1 MTVLQIWMLMQ
12 TGLLRAQTAA
22 QLSPIKNPT
31 KCKISPI
38 DPEIRRWIMARK
50 VLQYDVTVNLTLDL
64 QDRKCHHRCHNCRHN
79 CVKFWHNCES
89 SKNVGGDYLSHVQSD
104 SHDSVCVTN
113 EQTHTHSVYA
123 YVFSHSVVFGLFSQG
138 PCVSS
143 CAESTRCASISVL
156 SSRQLK
162 TATVSLRD
170 ASRLVWRFMLPTNL
184 TAHAYQPRS
193 KHVVFLMVKPNIDQI
208 SSYFERLVNW
218 RWKPAALDHCT

>member
-1 MTVLQIWMLMQ
+1 MTVLQTWMLVQ

-104 SHDSVCVTN
+104 SHDSLCHQWTDTHTLCTCVCVQSLSSIWALFPRPLR
-113 EQTHTHSVYA
+113 EQLCRVNQVRLNFRAVITTA
-123 YVFSHSVVFGLFSQG
+123 EDSHCL
-138 PCVSS
+138 PAWC
-143 CAESTRCASISVL
+143 ESTS
-156 SSRQLK
+156 
-162 TATVSLRD
+162 
-170 ASRLVWRFMLPTNL
+170 PTF
-184 TAHAYQPRS
+184 HVAYQPDS
-193 KHVVFLMVKPNIDQI
+193 TCLSTEEQAWGFLMVKPNIDQI